1 MMIAESN
8 ANLISSIIEYEN
20 GNLTNEQT
28 IEFFQ
33 ELVDSGL
40 VWDLQGAYG
49 RMAEYLIS
57 IGEVQVKVA

>member
-1 MMIAESN
+1 MMIAEPN

-57 IGEVQVKVA
+57 IGEVQVKAA